1 VTLAGTL
8 DLTDTLEAA
17 SPQIIVAAGGA
28 TLAGGGRL
36 ELTNAATNTIVGA
49 SAAATLTNNDII
61 FGAGDLGD
69 GKLTLDNGVKGII
82 EADDS
87 VPLTINTGTTDTIA
101 NAGELIA
108 VTALTI
114 DSPLDNTG
122 VLYAV
127 GGTLTALGAVT
138 GAGHA
143 EVEGTGTLILKGAFS
158 QNVTFASGSTG
169 VVELEDSKGYTT
181 GAITGFS
188 TTGANALDLL
198 DIPFVSGTTTAT
210 YTGTT
215 TLGVLTV
222 KEGAN
227 VAKITLEGDYLG
239 QTFTLSAGPG
249 GGTKVVDPDRASAAP
264 HAAAPP
270 FIAAMAGFGAPE
282 AGASVLDADLWRTP
296 PPMLAAS
303 RALA

>member
-1 VTLAGTL
+1 MTL
-8 DLTDTLEAA
+8 DNGAKGIIEGDDSVALILDT
-17 SPQIIVAAGGA
+17 G
-28 TLAGGGRL
+28 
-36 ELTNAATNTIVGA
+36 TNTIV
-49 SAAATLTNNDII
+49 S
-61 FGAGDLGD
+61 
-69 GKLTLDNGVKGII
+69 
-82 EADDS
+82 
-87 VPLTINTGTTDTIA
+87 
-101 NAGELIA
+101 AGEIVA

-114 DSPLDNTG
+114 DSPLDNAG

-143 EVEGTGTLILKGAFS
+143 EVEGGGTLIMKGAFN

-169 VVELEDSKGYTT
+169 VIELEDAKGYTT
-181 GAITGFS
+181 GTITGFS

-227 VAKITLEGDYLG
+227 VAKITLEGNYTTS
-239 QTFTLSAGPG
+239 TFTVSASSA
-249 GGTKVVDPDRASAAP
+249 GGTKVVDPAEAATPP
-264 HAAAPP
+264 HAAAPLTPHP
-270 FIAAMAGFGAPE
+270 FLAAMASFAAPGV
-282 AGASVLDADLWRTP
+282 APVATIDDIWRTP
-296 PPMLAAS
+296 TTTLSIS
-303 RALA
+303 RALMA